1 MQSLFKKVQK
11 GIYSDIPNIFSKDL
25 SYLIK

>member
-11 GIYSDIPNIFSKDL
+11 GNYTDIPNNFSKDL